1 MNTSLS
7 FLLSVFLLG
16 VPEREDTVFMT
27 VPGDLFRAL
36 RAPDPEPSRRLGQ
49 ATSCSIPSPE
59 RLRPN
64 LRQRQAGVPYGV

>member
-1 MNTSLS
+1 
-7 FLLSVFLLG
+7 
-16 VPEREDTVFMT
+16 MT

-36 RAPDPEPSRRLGQ
+36 RAPVPEPSRRLGQ

-64 LRQRQAGVPYGV
+64 LQQRQAGGPLWRRRARMHDAARRDALLDAMIR